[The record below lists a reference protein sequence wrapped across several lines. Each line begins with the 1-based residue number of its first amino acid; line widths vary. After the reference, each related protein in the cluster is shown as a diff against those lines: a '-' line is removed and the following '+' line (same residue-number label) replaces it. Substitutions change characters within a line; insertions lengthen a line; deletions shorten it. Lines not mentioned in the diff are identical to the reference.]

1 MLHDKSKTTAKT
13 QDTTVNEKAI
23 KTHLLEIITLK

>member
-1 MLHDKSKTTAKT
+1 MLHDKFKTTAKT

-23 KTHLLEIITLK
+23 KIHLLEIITSK